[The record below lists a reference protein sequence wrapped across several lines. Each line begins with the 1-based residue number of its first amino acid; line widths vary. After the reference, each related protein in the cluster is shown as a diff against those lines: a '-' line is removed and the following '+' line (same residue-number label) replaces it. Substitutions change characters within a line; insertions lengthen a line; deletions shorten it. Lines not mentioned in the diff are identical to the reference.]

1 VLAISNYYVGVN
13 IGSVSVNLVS
23 VDEKGKYI
31 IAKESHVG
39 KPQEVLDK
47 LLKENSNSGKT
58 FYEVCGSFGEISEI
72 VAVERGMHALDE
84 QFDVI
89 LSLGG
94 EAIVLYVLD
103 KEGHILNVLSH
114 DKCAA
119 GSGEFFIQQID
130 RLGISLEEAIKLAH
144 KGKKTELAS
153 RCSVHCKSDITHK
166 LNRGESTIEDLLTSV
181 LASMVSK
188 IRGLVVQSRV
198 DVKKLLVIGGVSL
211 NTAFIKLLKEELPNV
226 EVVLKDVSPVF
237 EAYGAAL
244 LAMDNPVHEELN
256 LITSKSFS
264 TMPSLEQFRK
274 QVTIIEAIKHK
285 KEFKKDSSFL
295 LGVDVGSTTT
305 KSVLVDPVDL
315 AVVASFYGRTSGNPV
330 EATRKCINEII
341 SQVGNQKINLV
352 GVTGSGREIVGA
364 YLGTSAV
371 YNEISAHSR
380 GAVFFD
386 PEVDT
391 IFEIGGQDSKY
402 MFLQNGVPVDY
413 AMNATCS
420 AGTGSFLEESAK
432 GDLGIDVFNIS
443 KTAIGAK
450 SPVRFKA
457 DCAAFINTDIRTA
470 MQEGYGRDNIVGGLV
485 YSIVDNYLNKVKG
498 SRTVGGKVF
507 FQGGVAKNHSVG
519 FAFAEATGKQ
529 IIIPPSPELVGAFGI
544 SLIAK
549 EKYELHEIVDM
560 PAKTDLKSIIKEELK
575 HLGSFTCKAC
585 ENYCRIEKY
594 EVGGRKFNF
603 GGSCTRYEHQWK
615 GTKKIEEKENLVD
628 LRNEFILRTKEKPK
642 VKASQSKGKIGIPRA
657 LLTHSLY
664 PLFSTFFEELGY
676 EVILSDIDE
685 EKELMTNAAF
695 CYPIQVL
702 HGAVLDLIKKDI
714 TTIFL
719 PHVHQMPKGDK
730 WLEATFCP
738 ITQASPYFISI
749 AFRDATFLNPT
760 LDFLEGYDSD
770 RSLVLTAVNKLNEPK
785 NLANEAFAKAVKVQK
800 DLEKKFK
807 QMGKEAIEKLKD
819 TNDIGILLVGR
830 SYNAF
835 PPETSLRIPKKLSSM
850 GVSVIPFDFLEKTG
864 DADIPWFFA
873 NYMKAAIDLANGNNN
888 LYLLN
893 INSFSC
899 TTDAFTQQYIR
910 SEMQNKPYL
919 MLELDAHTADAG
931 IQTRLEAFL
940 EIVKNY
946 QVREKEADE
955 KPFQV
960 AQVKKRNGKVVVIT
974 SEGKQISI
982 KDPRVTLYMPS
993 YAKYVTEVAEKGM
1006 KTYGYNFGPTTDMK
1020 LEYVVKGLRCSSGK
1034 ECIPLPAVLGHIMTL
1049 IENRK
1054 PDEVIGM
1061 YMIRGGAPC
1070 AVYSYFHYI
1079 EEWLYQNKIENV
1091 FIYRFDYLTDFLGMN
1106 LIDVI
1111 RFAPSGIILGDLML
1125 EIESALHVVGD
1136 EKGLEMLQEYW
1147 NEFLDSIESI
1157 RAYKKTI
1164 RKLIKNIKKIPRR
1177 NSPKDQPK
1185 VILSGDFFVRFSPFF
1200 IRELREI
1207 YAKHG
1212 IIVKSTDLFELG
1224 IYGQH
1229 YNSGY
1234 LIEKEWKKDPAKLGT
1249 VLRATATLWTEASR
1263 ILLIGKIGVGI
1274 MLRMERRMRRR
1285 FNRTGLLYSHPNDLD
1300 EIYRLSNPYI
1310 SPLIFG
1316 EAIPTIGKGL
1326 ETLEGSDFDS
1336 MILTGPFNCLPYK
1349 ISQAI
1354 LKPIY
1359 LEQNMPFL
1367 VFDVDISA
1375 ITPNTKRLIHA
1386 NIEQIK
1392 RRRQD
1397 IALMEQRKRMTII
1410 RERVSRVVRRRMRKK
1425 EKFIE
1430 KRTS

>member
-1 VLAISNYYVGVN
+1 MLAISNYYVGVN

-23 VDEKGKYI
+23 IDEKGKYT
-31 IAKESHVG
+31 IAKESHIG
-39 KPQEVLDK
+39 KPQEILDK
-47 LLKENSNSGKT
+47 LLKENSNSGQT
-58 FYEVCGSFGEISEI
+58 FYGVSGSFGEISEI
-72 VAVERGMHALDE
+72 IAVERGIKALEE
-84 QFDVI
+84 QFDVV

-94 EAIVLYVLD
+94 EAIVLYVMS
-103 KEGHILNVLSH
+103 KNGFILNVLSH

-130 RLGISLEEAIKLAH
+130 RLGISLEDAISLAH

-166 LNRGESTIEDLLTSV
+166 LNRGEASVEDLLTSV
-181 LASMVSK
+181 LASMANK
-188 IRGLVVQSRV
+188 IKGLVVQSRV

-211 NTAFIKLLKEELPNV
+211 NTAFIKLLQEELVNV
-226 EVVLKDVSPVF
+226 EVVIKDVSPVF

-244 LAMDNPVHEELN
+244 LAKDNPIHEKLN

-274 QVTIIEAIKHK
+274 QVTIIKSVEHK
-285 KEFKKDSSFL
+285 KDFKKDSSFL

-305 KSVLVDPVDL
+305 KAVLVDPEDL

-330 EATRKCINEII
+330 EAARKCINEII

-380 GAVFFD
+380 GAVFYD

-391 IFEIGGQDSKY
+391 VFEIGGQDSKY

-432 GDLGIDVFNIS
+432 GDLGIDVYNIS
-443 KTAIGAK
+443 KTAIGAE

-457 DCAAFINTDIRTA
+457 DCAAFINTDIRSA
-470 MQEGYGRDNIVGGLV
+470 LQEGYGRDNIVGGLV

-498 SRTVGGKVF
+498 SRTVGKKVF

-549 EKYELHEIVDM
+549 EKYEQHEIKAM
-560 PAKTDLKSIIKEELK
+560 PAKTDLKFIIKEELK

-594 EVGGRKFNF
+594 VVGGRKFNF

-615 GTKKIEEKENLVD
+615 GTEKTEEKENLVEI
-628 LRNEFILRTKEKPK
+628 RNELILRTKEKSK
-642 VKASQSKGKIGIPRA
+642 VKESQSKGKIGIPRA

-695 CYPIQVL
+695 CYPVQIL
-702 HGAVLDLIKKDI
+702 HGAVLDLIKNDV

-719 PHVHQMPKGDK
+719 PHVHNMPKGEK
-730 WLEATFCP
+730 WLESSFCP

-749 AFRDATFLNPT
+749 AFRDTTFLNPV
-760 LDFLEGYDSD
+760 LDFTDGYDKD
-770 RSLVLTAVNKLNEPK
+770 RSMVLTAVDKLNESK
-785 NLANEAFAKAVKVQK
+785 QLANEAFDKAVKVQK
-800 DLEKKFK
+800 DIENRFL
-807 QMGKEAIEKLKD
+807 QMGKETIENLKE

-835 PPETSLRIPKKLSSM
+835 PPETSLKIPKKLSSM
-850 GVSVIPFDFLEKTG
+850 GVSVIPFDFIEKTG

-873 NYMKAAIDLANGNNN
+873 NYMKAAIDLTLENDN

-910 SEMQNKPYL
+910 SELQNKPYL

-946 QVREKEADE
+946 QVTEKESEE

-960 AQVKKRNGKVVVIT
+960 ARVKQRGGKVVVIT

-982 KDPRVTLYMPS
+982 KDPRITLYMPS
-993 YAKYVTEVAEKGM
+993 YAKYVTDVAAQGM
-1006 KTYGYNFGPTTDMK
+1006 RNFGYNFGPVTEMK
-1020 LEYVVKGLRCSSGK
+1020 LEYAVKGLRCSSGK
-1034 ECIPLPAVLGHIMTL
+1034 ECIPLPVVLGQIMTL

-1054 PDEVIGM
+1054 PDEIIGM

-1070 AVYSYFHYI
+1070 AVYSYYHYI

-1091 FIYRFDYLTDFLGMN
+1091 FLFRFDYLTDFLGMK
-1106 LIDVI
+1106 LVDVI
-1111 RFAPSGIILGDLML
+1111 RFVPSGIIVGDLML
-1125 EIESALHVVGD
+1125 EIESALQVVGN
-1136 EKGLEMLQEYW
+1136 EQGLKGLQNYW
-1147 NEFLDSIESI
+1147 YEFVDSIESI
-1157 RAYKKTI
+1157 RTYKKAI
-1164 RKLIKNIKKIPRR
+1164 RKLIKNIKKIPRT

-1185 VILSGDFFVRFSPFF
+1185 VVISGDFFVRFSPFF
-1200 IRELREI
+1200 IRE
-1207 YAKHG
+1207 
-1212 IIVKSTDLFELG
+1212 
-1224 IYGQH
+1224 
-1229 YNSGY
+1229 
-1234 LIEKEWKKDPAKLGT
+1234 
-1249 VLRATATLWTEASR
+1249 
-1263 ILLIGKIGVGI
+1263 
-1274 MLRMERRMRRR
+1274 
-1285 FNRTGLLYSHPNDLD
+1285 
-1300 EIYRLSNPYI
+1300 
-1310 SPLIFG
+1310 
-1316 EAIPTIGKGL
+1316 
-1326 ETLEGSDFDS
+1326 
-1336 MILTGPFNCLPYK
+1336 
-1349 ISQAI
+1349 
-1354 LKPIY
+1354 
-1359 LEQNMPFL
+1359 
-1367 VFDVDISA
+1367 
-1375 ITPNTKRLIHA
+1375 
-1386 NIEQIK
+1386 
-1392 RRRQD
+1392 
-1397 IALMEQRKRMTII
+1397 
-1410 RERVSRVVRRRMRKK
+1410 
-1425 EKFIE
+1425 
-1430 KRTS
+1430 